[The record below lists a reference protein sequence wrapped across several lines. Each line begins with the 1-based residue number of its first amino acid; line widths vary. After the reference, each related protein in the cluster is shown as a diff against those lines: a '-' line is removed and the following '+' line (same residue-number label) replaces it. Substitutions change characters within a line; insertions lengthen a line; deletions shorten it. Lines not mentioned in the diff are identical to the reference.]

1 MLKKERKKKPTAR
14 NIKVKLKNL
23 ERPSPIPRWSSPTAW
38 GRAEDSRWPH
48 RGWPAGYQST
58 DCETIHIHP
67 KGRPAWDDGAWEHR
81 GALPWEGTGRGN
93 ESLSRV
99 RRASPHGRVQRWKE
113 ICCTQG
119 IHQIRK
125 SRDFPG
131 GPEVKYLPCNAE
143 DNGSIL
149 DGRTKV
155 PQAVK
160 QVSPRAA
167 TREPGEA
174 VTKDPTWCS
183 KGPSCCHWDPTRP
196 NK

>member
-1 MLKKERKKKPTAR
+1 M
-14 NIKVKLKNL
+14 
-23 ERPSPIPRWSSPTAW
+23 
-38 GRAEDSRWPH
+38 
-48 RGWPAGYQST
+48 
-58 DCETIHIHP
+58 
-67 KGRPAWDDGAWEHR
+67 
-81 GALPWEGTGRGN
+81 
-93 ESLSRV
+93 

-113 ICCTQG
+113 ICRTQG

-149 DGRTKV
+149 DKRTKV

-160 QVSPRAA
+160 QLSPRAA

-174 VTKDPTWCS
+174 GTKDRT
-183 KGPSCCHWDPTRP
+183 
-196 NK
+196 

>member
-1 MLKKERKKKPTAR
+1 MWRMLKEKRKKERKNPTAR

-23 ERPSPIPRWSSPTAW
+23 ERPSPIPRWSSPTAR

-67 KGRPAWDDGAWEHR
+67 KGRPAWDGGDWEHR
-81 GALPWEGTGRGN
+81 GAIPRGGTGRRN

-113 ICCTQG
+113 ICRTQG

-149 DGRTKV
+149 DERTKV

-160 QVSPRAA
+160 
-167 TREPGEA
+167 
-174 VTKDPTWCS
+174 
-183 KGPSCCHWDPTRP
+183 
-196 NK
+196 